1 MDFEYD
7 GRTRELREQL
17 LAFMQEHVY
26 PAEPVFSEQQEAAVG
41 DGRGWER
48 LPVTADLKAEARRQG
63 LWNLFLTGKSA
74 EAVRKWEA
82 AIGAGSS
89 LPDPPLTNLQYAPL
103 AEITG
108 WSPALAPEALNCAA
122 PDTGNMELLAEF
134 GSPAQQDLWLRPL
147 LDGTIRSAFCMTEP
161 AVASSDASNIA
172 TTITRDRGGY
182 VINGRKWWSSG
193 AMSSDCKI
201 LIVMGVTGEAAAGSH
216 RRHSM
221 ILVPRDTPG
230 VNIKRG
236 MHVFGYTDG
245 THGGHAEVEFTDVR
259 VPEENLIA
267 GEGEGFAIAQARL
280 GPGRI
285 HHCMRL
291 IGAAERAL
299 QLMCTRA
306 LSRTAFGKPLAEQG
320 VVQEWIAES
329 RVRIEQAR
337 LLVLKTAWLMDTV
350 GNRGAHSEIQ
360 AIKIVTPAMAE
371 WVLDKAIQ
379 AHGGGGVSQDFP
391 LAHLWASARTLRFA
405 DGPDEVHKRS
415 LARRELRGAAPPGP
429 RSEGRGTREGGA

>member
-1 MDFEYD
+1 MEE
-7 GRTRELREQL
+7 R
-17 LAFMQEHVY
+17 VY
-26 PAEPVFSEQQEAAVG
+26 PAEAVFAEQVEAAVG
-41 DGRGWER
+41 QGRVWER
-48 LPVTADLKAEARRQG
+48 APVTADLKAEARGRG
-63 LWNLFLTGKSA
+63 LWNLFLTGKA
-74 EAVRKWEA
+74 AKAVARLDA
-82 AIGAGSS
+82 TL

-108 WSPALAPEALNCAA
+108 WSPGLAPEALNCAA

-134 GSPAQQDLWLRPL
+134 GSPEQQERWLRPL
-147 LDGTIRSAFCMTEP
+147 LEGRIRSAFCMTEP
-161 AVASSDASNIA
+161 AVASSDATNIA
-172 TTITRDRGGY
+172 TSITADGDGY

-193 AMSSDCKI
+193 AMSSDCQI
-201 LIVMGVTGEAAAGSH
+201 FIVMGVTGEATEGH
-216 RRHSM
+216 GRHSM

-230 VNIKRG
+230 ITVKRG
-236 MHVFGYTDG
+236 MTVFGYTDG
-245 THGGHAEVEFTDVR
+245 THGGHAEVVFDNVR
-259 VPEENLIA
+259 VPVQNLIA
-267 GEGEGFAIAQARL
+267 GEGDGFAIAQARL

-285 HHCMRL
+285 HHCMRQ

-299 QLMCTRA
+299 ELMCTRA
-306 LSRTAFGKPLAEQG
+306 SSRTAFGKPLAEQG
-320 VVQEWIAES
+320 VIQDWIAES

-350 GNRGAHSEIQ
+350 GNKGAHTEIQ

-371 WVLDKAIQ
+371 WVIDKAIQ

-415 LARRELRGAAPPGP
+415 LARRELRKA
-429 RSEGRGTREGGA
+429 TR